1 MANITDKIKN
11 VVLGKLDDKK
21 ASYITPGLT
30 YINGRP
36 ESLKL
41 PSLEAISKLD
51 NSELLQVL
59 NHYNVF
65 GPTDQFKMESMEY
78 VSRMTSYPP
87 GSQAFSEAVAAL
99 GDTSSK
105 RGLVGMTR
113 RASEN
118 YSTVES
124 IDGNVEQELIYVCLD
139 DNASC
144 KACLDKDGEIH
155 TFIEWQDVGG
165 PGAATCAGGHNCRCS
180 LIRVDNE

>member
-1 MANITDKIKN
+1 MVNLVEKLRNIA
-11 VVLGKLDDKK
+11 LGKLDDKK
-21 ASYITPGLT
+21 VSYITPGLK
-30 YINGRP
+30 YVNGRP
-36 ESLKL
+36 ESSKL
-41 PSLEAISKLD
+41 PSLDAISKLD

-65 GPTDQFKMESMEY
+65 GPTDQFKMESVEY
-78 VSRMTSYPP
+78 VTRMTQYPP
-87 GSQAFSEAVAAL
+87 GSPAFKEAVVAL
-99 GDTSSK
+99 GDVSSK

-139 DNASC
+139 DNSSC
-144 KACLDKDGEIH
+144 RACLDKDGEIH
-155 TFIEWQDVGG
+155 TFLEWQDIGG

-180 LIRVDNE
+180 LIKVES